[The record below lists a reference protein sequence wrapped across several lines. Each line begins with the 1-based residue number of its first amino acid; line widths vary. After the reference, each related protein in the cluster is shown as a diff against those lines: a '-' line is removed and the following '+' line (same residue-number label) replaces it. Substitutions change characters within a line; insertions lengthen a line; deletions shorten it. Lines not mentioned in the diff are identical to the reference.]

1 MNFGNKLLRLR
12 KEKGMSQEALSEKL
26 NTSRQA
32 MGKWA
37 RISGN

>member
-1 MNFGNKLLRLR
+1 
-12 KEKGMSQEALSEKL
+12 MSQEALSEKL

-32 MGKWA
+32 ISKWA